1 MPKDTGPAH
10 LKSHT
15 AMMNVFSRPS
25 ATLALLLSAVVLVT
39 AGCKDT
45 PKPTTK
51 APVPVKTIAAVPSD
65 EPLWLEA
72 LGRAEGRSEIN
83 VVSRVA
89 GNLTRIG
96 YAEGTS
102 VKAGATLFVVDEAP
116 YKAALAA
123 AEATVKQRQTEYAQ
137 AEREMK
143 RTEQLAAAGSSSRK
157 ALDDAKSSLTVSA
170 SQVKAAQAALTTARL
185 NLAYTRI
192 TAPTAGTAG
201 RALVNVGGW
210 VTAGS
215 TVLTTLSQPDDLRV
229 TFTISESDA
238 AGRRITTANPVRLF
252 DTAGNELTGEL
263 DYVARE
269 IDPKTATLTLRARL
283 TEKSQVLPGQYV
295 HVQLARETLENVFRV
310 PQGAVQQKPD
320 GTYQLFI
327 EKDGKVSART
337 VKLGTWKSSD
347 WIVLSGLS
355 EGEAVVV
362 SNLQR
367 IKDGTAVK
375 ATPVVLPPAPEVNP
389 YAAADHTADAKL

>member
-1 MPKDTGPAH
+1 M
-10 LKSHT
+10 L
-15 AMMNVFSRPS
+15 NVFSRPS
-25 ATLALLLSAVVLVT
+25 ATLALLFSAVVLVT

-45 PKPTTK
+45 PKPSTK

-102 VKAGATLFVVDEAP
+102 VKAGATLFVIDEAP

-123 AEATVKQRQTEYAQ
+123 AEATVKQRQAEYAQ

-143 RTEQLAAAGSSSRK
+143 RTAQLAAAGSSSRK

-201 RALVNVGGW
+201 RALVNVGGGSISW

-375 ATPVVLPPAPEVNP
+375 ATPVILAPAPEVNP

>member
-1 MPKDTGPAH
+1 M
-10 LKSHT
+10 L
-15 AMMNVFSRPS
+15 NVFSRPS
-25 ATLALLLSAVVLVT
+25 ATLALFFSAIVIVT
-39 AGCKDT
+39 AGCKDA
-45 PKPTTK
+45 PKPTAK
-51 APVPVKTIAAVPSD
+51 APIAVKTITAVASD

-72 LGRAEGRSEIN
+72 LGRAEGRSEIS

-96 YAEGTS
+96 YTEGTS
-102 VKAGATLFVVDEAP
+102 VKAGATLFVIDEAP

-123 AEATVKQRQTEYAQ
+123 AEATVKQRQAEYAQ
-137 AEREMK
+137 AERELK

-192 TAPTAGTAG
+192 TAPTEGTAG

-215 TVLTTLSQPDDLRV
+215 TILTTLSQPDDLRV

-238 AGRRITTANPVRLF
+238 AGRHITTANPVRLF

>member
-1 MPKDTGPAH
+1 
-10 LKSHT
+10 
-15 AMMNVFSRPS
+15 MMNVFSRPS

-283 TEKSQVLPGQYV
+283 TEKGQVLPGQYV

>member
-1 MPKDTGPAH
+1 MLP
-10 LKSHT
+10 
-15 AMMNVFSRPS
+15 VFSRPS
-25 ATLALLLSAVVLVT
+25 AALALFLSAALLMT

-51 APVPVKTIAAVPSD
+51 APISVKTIAAVATD

-96 YAEGTS
+96 YTEGNA
-102 VKAGATLFVVDEAP
+102 VKAGATLFVIDEAP

-123 AEATVKQRQTEYAQ
+123 AEATLKQRQAEYAQ

-143 RTEQLAAAGSSSRK
+143 RTERLAAAGSSSRK
-157 ALDDAKSSLTVSA
+157 ALDDAKSSLAVSA

-185 NLAYTRI
+185 NLAYTRV
-192 TAPTAGTAG
+192 TALTAGTAG

-238 AGRRITTANPVRLF
+238 AGRRITTANPVKLF
-252 DTAGNELTGEL
+252 DSAGRELTGEL

-283 TEKSQVLPGQYV
+283 SGKSQVLPGQYV

-337 VKLGTWKSSD
+337 VKLGTWKSAD

-367 IKDGTAVK
+367 LKDGAAVK
-375 ATPVVLPPAPEVNP
+375 ATPVVLKPAPEVNP
-389 YAAADHTADAKL
+389 YLAADHTADAKL

>member
-1 MPKDTGPAH
+1 M
-10 LKSHT
+10 L
-15 AMMNVFSRPS
+15 NVFSRPS
-25 ATLALLLSAVVLVT
+25 ATLALLFSAVVLVT
-39 AGCKDT
+39 VGCKDT

-51 APVPVKTIAAVPSD
+51 APIPVKTIAAVPSD

-72 LGRAEGRSEIN
+72 LGRAEGRSEIS

-102 VKAGATLFVVDEAP
+102 VKAGATLFVIDEAP

-229 TFTISESDA
+229 TFSISESDA

>member
-1 MPKDTGPAH
+1 M
-10 LKSHT
+10 L
-15 AMMNVFSRPS
+15 NFLSRPS
-25 ATLALLLSAVVLVT
+25 AALALLLSAALLVT
-39 AGCKDT
+39 SGCKET
-45 PKPTTK
+45 AKPAAK
-51 APVPVKTIAAVPSD
+51 APIPVKTVAAVASD

-96 YAEGTS
+96 YTEGND
-102 VKAGATLFVVDEAP
+102 VKAGATLFVIDEAP

-123 AEATVKQRQTEYAQ
+123 AEAALKQRQAEYAQ
-137 AEREMK
+137 AERELK

-157 ALDDAKSSLTVSA
+157 ALDDAKSSLAVSA

-185 NLAYTRI
+185 NLGYTRV

-252 DTAGNELTGEL
+252 DTAGNELAGEL

-283 TEKSQVLPGQYV
+283 SGKSQVLPGQYV

-337 VKLGTWKSSD
+337 VKLGTWKSAD

-375 ATPVVLPPAPEVNP
+375 ATPVVLNPAPEVNP

>member
-1 MPKDTGPAH
+1 M
-10 LKSHT
+10 L
-15 AMMNVFSRPS
+15 NVFSRPS
-25 ATLALLLSAVVLVT
+25 ATLALLFSAVVLVT

-102 VKAGATLFVVDEAP
+102 VKAGATLFVIDEAP

-123 AEATVKQRQTEYAQ
+123 AEATVKQRQAEYAQ

-143 RTEQLAAAGSSSRK
+143 RTAQLAAAGSSSRK

-229 TFTISESDA
+229 TFTISENDA

-252 DTAGNELTGEL
+252 DTTGNELTGKL

-367 IKDGTAVK
+367 IKDDTAVK
-375 ATPVVLPPAPEVNP
+375 ATPVVFPPAPEVNP
-389 YAAADHTADAKL
+389 YAAADHTADVKL

>member
-1 MPKDTGPAH
+1 M
-10 LKSHT
+10 L
-15 AMMNVFSRPS
+15 NVFSRPS
-25 ATLALLLSAVVLVT
+25 ATLALLFSAVVLVT

-65 EPLWLEA
+65 EPMWLEA

-102 VKAGATLFVVDEAP
+102 VKAGATLFVIDEAP

-123 AEATVKQRQTEYAQ
+123 AEATVKQRQAEYAQ

-143 RTEQLAAAGSSSRK
+143 RTAQLAAAGSSSRK

-192 TAPTAGTAG
+192 TAPTAG

-229 TFTISESDA
+229 TFTISENDA

-269 IDPKTATLTLRARL
+269 IDPETATLTLRARL
-283 TEKSQVLPGQYV
+283 TEKGLVLPGQYV

>member
-1 MPKDTGPAH
+1 
-10 LKSHT
+10 
-15 AMMNVFSRPS
+15 MMNVFSRPS

-102 VKAGATLFVVDEAP
+102 VKAGATLFMVDEAP

-283 TEKSQVLPGQYV
+283 TEKGQVLPGQYV